1 MKRKEY
7 NSGSLPEACSCGSA
21 ASDTSGR
28 EGRKEERQNDRK
40 KESCQLTVVH
50 KQKNLS
56 YSTFKAGMPCR
67 YSSPPF
73 C

>member
-1 MKRKEY
+1 MRRFKKNKNKKILKKRRAKVKRKEY

-40 KESCQLTVVH
+40 KDRVV
-50 KQKNLS
+50 S
-56 YSTFKAGMPCR
+56 
-67 YSSPPF
+67 
-73 C
+73 